1 MNNEVKYGVFIL
13 RGQPVHKAHIWHIEQ
28 ALKENDRLCLIIGSS
43 NKSNTT
49 RNPFDIKTRLNMIIG
64 AIKDLDGF
72 DRIDIHT
79 LPDWSKENSKINTE
93 VWGHYLYYNIV
104 SRIGQKKFT
113 MYYSDEP
120 SIIESW
126 FDDEVRE
133 FITLKL
139 TDRQTMFDGLSSTK
153 IRKAILDNSDE
164 SNEYLRRYLTDNV
177 YNMIPLLREHL
188 EYIENNPE
196 DDFSML

>member
-1 MNNEVKYGVFIL
+1 
-13 RGQPVHKAHIWHIEQ
+13 
-28 ALKENDRLCLIIGSS
+28 
-43 NKSNTT
+43 
-49 RNPFDIKTRLNMIIG
+49 
-64 AIKDLDGF
+64 
-72 DRIDIHT
+72 
-79 LPDWSKENSKINTE
+79 
-93 VWGHYLYYNIV
+93 
-104 SRIGQKKFT
+104 